1 MPAFELIPGNTFSFV
16 NIETYTPLP
25 TAGIK
30 RISYKDNLSRADV
43 YGTGSVQIG
52 LTRGKYKA
60 SGEIELYLSAA
71 IQAGWLTPGIRMVP
85 RPLVI
90 TYGPNG
96 NGLMNVDTIPVCLIG
111 DIDADNNEG
120 DDPSTRKF
128 SLIIPQQILWNG
140 TPTIVETFTSIAIG

>member
-1 MPAFELIPGNTFSFV
+1 MPAFELIPGNTFAFA

-30 RISYKDNLSRADV
+30 RISYKDNLTRGDV

-60 SGEIELYLSAA
+60 SGEIEVYLKAA
-71 IQAGWLTPGIRMVP
+71 ILAGWLGPGIRQAP
-85 RPLVI
+85 RPIVI

-96 NGLMNVDTIPVCLIG
+96 DGLMNVDTIPVAFIG
-111 DIDADNNEG
+111 DIDGDQNEG
-120 DDPSTRKF
+120 DDAITRKF

-140 TPTIVETFTSIAIG
+140 SPTIIETFTSIAVA